1 MILYP
6 ARTKDRW
13 FQIAVGLILFLAVA
27 SPSLKAQTPL
37 SSLGLEGL
45 SPIRILDHTNAQ
57 FYEQIFTLQ
66 QQGDWAKA
74 DLLIKKL
81 TDPLLMGHIKAQRL
95 LHVAHKSSYL
105 ELVGWLKQYSN
116 HPQAEA
122 IYNLAVHRKPA
133 TNSTG
138 SIPKPQF
145 KLFKDG
151 NPDMNMIAAV
161 PEWKQGLQ
169 AWVNGNYPLA
179 IKNFEKVGIKFQ
191 NVPWVASAGAFW
203 AARGYL
209 KIGNPQKYSEWM
221 TIATHYPRT
230 FYGQLA
236 VKILGISPTVDWS
249 HPDFSAKDVAHIQ
262 RYPSGQ
268 RALALLQVNQ
278 AALAEDELHVLRQQA
293 DAPTIEALLALSQQ
307 LNFTNLSFQ
316 TSARNQHLILNNN
329 NLMTGLYPIP
339 NWSPQGGFKIDPA
352 LLYAVMRQESS
363 FNPNALSR
371 KGASGLMQLM
381 PDTAYHITN
390 NRPLRNNQRE
400 LLIPEV
406 NLSIAQDYIF
416 QLLGN
421 EDVRGDLI
429 LMTIAYN
436 AGPTRVAKW
445 KRRFSYDQ
453 DPLLFIER
461 IPFRE
466 TRLYVQR
473 VLTNLWIYGDR
484 LDQNIPSL
492 QALASG
498 FSPVYVSQDHR
509 VQNPQVAFKGQ

>member
-1 MILYP
+1 
-6 ARTKDRW
+6 
-13 FQIAVGLILFLAVA
+13 
-27 SPSLKAQTPL
+27 
-37 SSLGLEGL
+37 
-45 SPIRILDHTNAQ
+45 
-57 FYEQIFTLQ
+57 
-66 QQGDWAKA
+66 
-74 DLLIKKL
+74 
-81 TDPLLMGHIKAQRL
+81 
-95 LHVAHKSSYL
+95 
-105 ELVGWLKQYSN
+105 
-116 HPQAEA
+116 
-122 IYNLAVHRKPA
+122 
-133 TNSTG
+133 
-138 SIPKPQF
+138 
-145 KLFKDG
+145 
-151 NPDMNMIAAV
+151 
-161 PEWKQGLQ
+161 
-169 AWVNGNYPLA
+169 
-179 IKNFEKVGIKFQ
+179 
-191 NVPWVASAGAFW
+191 
-203 AARGYL
+203 
-209 KIGNPQKYSEWM
+209 
-221 TIATHYPRT
+221 
-230 FYGQLA
+230 
-236 VKILGISPTVDWS
+236 
-249 HPDFSAKDVAHIQ
+249 
-262 RYPSGQ
+262 
-268 RALALLQVNQ
+268 
-278 AALAEDELHVLRQQA
+278 
-293 DAPTIEALLALSQQ
+293 
-307 LNFTNLSFQ
+307 
-316 TSARNQHLILNNN
+316 
-329 NLMTGLYPIP
+329 MTGLYPIP

-381 PDTAYHITN
+381 PNTAYHITN

>member
-1 MILYP
+1 MIPYP
-6 ARTKDRW
+6 ARTKNRW
-13 FQIAVGLILFLAVA
+13 FKIAVGLILFLAVV
-27 SPSLKAQTPL
+27 SPSLKAQTPP
-37 SSLGLEGL
+37 SISGLERLPPLG
-45 SPIRILDHTNAQ
+45 ILGPTNAQ
-57 FYEQIFTLQ
+57 LYEKIFALQ
-66 QQGDWAKA
+66 QRGDWAKA
-74 DLLIKKL
+74 DSLIKKL
-81 TDPLLMGHIKAQRL
+81 TDPLLIGHIKAQRL
-95 LHVAHKSSYL
+95 LHTSYKSSYL

-122 IYNLAVHRKPA
+122 IYKLAVRRSPA

-145 KLFKDG
+145 KLVKDG
-151 NPDMNMIAAV
+151 NPDMNMITV
-161 PEWKQGLQ
+161 IPEWKQGLQ
-169 AWVNGNYPLA
+169 AWGNGNYPLA
-179 IKNFEKVGIKFQ
+179 IKNFEKVGTKFQ

-249 HPDFSAKDVAHIQ
+249 HPDFTAKDIAIIQ

-316 TSARNQHLILNNN
+316 TSARNQHLLLNNK

-381 PDTAYHITN
+381 PGTAYHITN
-390 NRPLRNNQRE
+390 RRPSHHHQHE
-400 LLIPEV
+400 LLIPEI

-416 QLLGN
+416 QLLSK

-429 LMTIAYN
+429 LMMIAYN
-436 AGPTRVAKW
+436 AGPVRVSEW
-445 KRRFSYDQ
+445 KRRFSYEQ

-484 LDQNIPSL
+484 LEQNIPSL

-498 FSPVYVSQDHR
+498 FSAVYVSQDPR
-509 VQNPQVAFKGQ
+509 VQNPQVAFKER